1 MLSTN
6 NTNGHYEHLLLP
18 SGEFAY
24 NYEENRSFKLVS
36 KSSYAIR
43 SGNNEH
49 FFASNKE
56 FWHIK
61 HNKF

>member
-1 MLSTN
+1 MGSTN

-36 KSSYAIR
+36 IKKWKQR
-43 SGNNEH
+43 T
-49 FFASNKE
+49 FFLFK
-56 FWHIK
+56 
-61 HNKF
+61 